1 MKHAF
6 MLGLLSFMGLAA
18 LAQGRTI
25 DLENA
30 RELDLDGLRWLGPA
44 STRQILEERERRPFK
59 DWQDLMQRSSGI
71 GPRKAAQLSAQGLR
85 VQGQPYPTPTP
96 APPPA
101 TAPQR

>member
-30 RELDLDGLRWLGPA
+30 RELDLDGLRGLGPA

-85 VQGQPYPTPTP
+85 VQGQPYP
-96 APPPA
+96 APPP
-101 TAPQR
+101 QR

>member
-6 MLGLLSFMGLAA
+6 MLGLLSGMGLAA

-30 RELDLDGLRWLGPA
+30 RELDLDGLRGLGPA

-85 VQGQPYPTPTP
+85 VQGQPYPAA
-96 APPPA
+96 APP
-101 TAPQR
+101 R

>member
-6 MLGLLSFMGLAA
+6 MLGLLSGIGLAA

-30 RELDLDGLRWLGPA
+30 RELDLDGLRGLGPA

-59 DWQDLMQRSSGI
+59 DWQDLMQRNSGI

-85 VQGQPYPTPTP
+85 VQGQPYPA
-96 APPPA
+96 APPP
-101 TAPQR
+101 R